1 MDHTAA
7 PIMEYAG
14 GFQEHLLDPA
24 FPFELSQNFSFRDDV
39 MMLDA
44 VDQAGASLP
53 DNGGHLPYDEITYL
67 LPEFPIEANF
77 NASYEDGMATLDA
90 PAFQC
95 TPHVDFTPAA
105 ITQSCLLSPEI
116 RNPGLGEVTMQ
127 EAPVFRSAPE
137 MSDMSRNESHM
148 NSMAFPT
155 RFRYATAE
163 DWERNRALFTSL
175 YRDQNMTLKDVKAI
189 MREKYG
195 FSATYVSSIFV
206 MFTTVG

>member
-1 MDHTAA
+1 LDHTAV

-14 GFQEHLLDPA
+14 DFQEHLLDPA
-24 FPFELSQNFSFRDDV
+24 FPFELSQDTSFRGDV

-44 VDQAGASLP
+44 VDQTGASLP
-53 DNGGHLPYDEITYL
+53 DNGGHLPYDEITHL

-77 NASYEDGMATLDA
+77 NASYEDGMAMLDA

-105 ITQSCLLSPEI
+105 ITQSCLLSPEM

-127 EAPVFRSAPE
+127 EAPVFQSAPE
-137 MSDMSRNESHM
+137 TSDMSRNESHM
-148 NSMAFPT
+148 NNMASPT
-155 RFRYATAE
+155 QLTAE
-163 DWERNRALFTSL
+163 DWERNRALFTWL
-175 YRDQNMTLKDVKAI
+175 YCDQNRTLKDVQAI

-195 FSATYVSSIFV
+195 FNATYVSSISV

>member
-1 MDHTAA
+1 MA
-7 PIMEYAG
+7 YAG

-24 FPFELSQNFSFRDDV
+24 FPFELSQDIPFRNDV

-44 VDQAGASLP
+44 MGQADASLT
-53 DNGGHLPYDEITYL
+53 DNDGHLPYDEITPFP
-67 LPEFPIEANF
+67 PEFPIEANF
-77 NASYEDGMATLDA
+77 NASYENSMATLDA

-95 TPHVDFTPAA
+95 TPHVDLTPAA

-127 EAPVFRSAPE
+127 EAPVFQSAPE
-137 MSDMSRNESHM
+137 TSDISRNESRM
-148 NSMAFPT
+148 NSMALPT
-155 RFRYATAE
+155 QFRHATAE

-175 YRDQNMTLKDVKAI
+175 YRDQNMTLKEVKAI

-195 FSATYVSSIFV
+195 FNATYVSSLFL

>member
-1 MDHTAA
+1 MA
-7 PIMEYAG
+7 YAG

-24 FPFELSQNFSFRDDV
+24 FPFELSQDISFRDDV

-44 VDQAGASLP
+44 VDQADAFLA
-53 DNGGHLPYDEITYL
+53 DNGGHLPYNEITPL

-95 TPHVDFTPAA
+95 TPHADFTPTA
-105 ITQSCLLSPEI
+105 ITQSCLLSPET

-137 MSDMSRNESHM
+137 TSDMSRNESHM
-148 NSMAFPT
+148 NSTASPT
-155 RFRYATAE
+155 QFRYATPE

-195 FSATYVSSIFV
+195 FNATYVSSIFV